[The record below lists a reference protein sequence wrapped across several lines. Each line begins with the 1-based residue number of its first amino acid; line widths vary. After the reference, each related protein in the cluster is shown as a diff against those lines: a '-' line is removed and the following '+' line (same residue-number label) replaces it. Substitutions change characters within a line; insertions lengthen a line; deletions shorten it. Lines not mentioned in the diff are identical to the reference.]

1 MQPAVE
7 VLLIE
12 DEESDRLLV
21 QEVIA
26 LRGRGRLRITDARDL
41 ATALGLLDARS
52 FDLILL
58 DTRLRDVS
66 ALSALRSV
74 GEHAPHTPILPH
86 PTFLTTELRQAAK
99 RHGTWEVAVRGLLD
113 PMWAAISDLLAL
125 KPSESAAEP
134 VYPVKMQ
141 VR

>member
-1 MQPAVE
+1 MVPAVE

-12 DEESDRLLV
+12 DEETDRLLV
-21 QEVIA
+21 QELVA
-26 LRGRGRLRITDARDL
+26 LRGRGRIRVTDARDL
-41 ATALGLLDARS
+41 PTALEQLDARQ

-86 PTFLTTELRQAAK
+86 PTFLTTELRQAAT
-99 RHGTWEVAVRGLLD
+99 RHGTWDVVVRGLLD
-113 PMWAAISDLLAL
+113 PMWAAISNLLAL
-125 KPSESAAEP
+125 KPAESAPGPA
-134 VYPVKMQ
+134 
-141 VR
+141 